1 MLNFFYSYIV
11 NILKKFI
18 YKVVIN
24 DYYVNVVLRSYKY
37 LNKVLNFLKL
47 HSHCQYTIF
56 TDLACVDYLNL
67 KSSRFELN
75 YILSSIKNNSRFIVS
90 VECDE
95 TTLIESSVNIF
106 SSGNWLEREV
116 WDLYGIFFYN
126 HPDLRRILTDY
137 GFNGYPLRKNF
148 PLNGYLEIRYDEE
161 KQYLVYEPIELMQN
175 IRYFDF
181 INPFYKNYVN

>member
-95 TTLIESSVNIF
+95 TTLIESSVNVF
-106 SSGNWLEREV
+106 SSGN
-116 WDLYGIFFYN
+116 
-126 HPDLRRILTDY
+126 
-137 GFNGYPLRKNF
+137 
-148 PLNGYLEIRYDEE
+148 
-161 KQYLVYEPIELMQN
+161 
-175 IRYFDF
+175 
-181 INPFYKNYVN
+181 